1 MTFHSEGYSIYTRK
15 ASGEDLKSELFW
27 IKMEEVEDVIL
38 KLLLIQVFI
47 IK

>member
-1 MTFHSEGYSIYTRK
+1 MTFHSEGCSIYTRT

-27 IKMEEVEDVIL
+27 NKLEEVEDVIS

-47 IK
+47 I